1 MVDWAKLNM
10 NLSYVNDGLQFGLD
24 LMKPRKSGETLGE
37 KVSTA
42 GINLFGNS
50 LATQNAAELRQATGS
65 NMGYFAKS
73 QAGEDAAKAVKN
85 TTLTSVFYAQLGQ
98 LFARPPHIPPAM
110 GMWDTMSNP
119 YIGYDYYNPGAYKMP
134 GFDTFNNSF
143 FRNNYWM
150 G

>member
-10 NLSYVNDGLQFGLD
+10 NLSYVSDGLQFGLD
-24 LMKPRKSGETLGE
+24 LMNPRKTGESLGD

-50 LATQNAAELRQATGS
+50 LATQNAAELRRATGS

-73 QAGEDAAKAVKN
+73 QAGDNAAQAVKN
-85 TTLTSVFYAQLGQ
+85 TTMTSLFYAQLGQ
-98 LFARPPHIPPAM
+98 LFGGPRYMHHPM

-119 YIGYDYYNPGAYKMP
+119 YMGYDYNPGAYKMP
-134 GFDTFNNSF
+134 GFDVFDNSF